1 MDIFCSELLPPV
13 SRSSSHHQTTFQHS
27 SYRQHLS
34 ALLEKPARPTYAVFW
49 CWSTLFIPAGR
60 CGGLLGDS
68 EVSWGSMWNHVLY
81 WVHHEEQET
90 TDPVT
95 FNVKSVASRQQ
106 HTSLKHWYTP
116 ARGSQRC
123 KYLSKQQIQYTD
135 PSAALSTARHK
146 NPVSCWL
153 LTPYWWIHSGQNG
166 CKKKLQ
172 LSVHTSLR

>member
-1 MDIFCSELLPPV
+1 MSCFLQFPGPV
-13 SRSSSHHQTTFQHS
+13 HIIKPHSNTHPTDSTFQPSWKNQQVQHMLCFGAGLRCLFQQGDVEACWEIARSSGEVCEVMYCTE
-27 SYRQHLS
+27 S
-34 ALLEKPARPTYAVFW
+34 ALKEWPGK
-49 CWSTLFIPAGR
+49 
-60 CGGLLGDS
+60 
-68 EVSWGSMWNHVLY
+68 E
-81 WVHHEEQET
+81 ET

-116 ARGSQRC
+116 ARGSQRG

-135 PSAALSTARHK
+135 PSGALSTARHK

-172 LSVHTSLR
+172 LGVHTSLR